1 MFFYVQLNP
10 LDHAILHS
18 FMRMVLEWV
27 RVHLG
32 SSTLF
37 LFDFIGWLDCKW
49 GEGVVFCESLS
60 FFSLVYIMY
69 TLGEF

>member
-37 LFDFIGWLDCKW
+37 LFDLLVGWTVSEARVLFF
-49 GEGVVFCESLS
+49 VSLS
-60 FFSLVYIMY
+60 PFLALYISCI
-69 TLGEF
+69 L